1 MKAMEKKGNSI
12 HGRKAAVL
20 AAFAAAALNASAQID
35 PFGPL
40 TPYLPDTLDTVPVP
54 KLLEYAGYPYVA
66 VFTAR
71 SENPDDGTLEVSYPD
86 GLDRDTQHVRV
97 GAAPDGRDL
106 LTMWQYDAWGRTTAV
121 WQDVPMTA
129 AASMCAEPVDV
140 RSAAVTAYGDTDP
153 SSLLLYEAAPL
164 GREVSR
170 YGPGAAWRQ
179 AGRACN
185 SAYMTNKD
193 GADSLTCLR
202 HTAATVTEQGSVIT
216 VAGTYPDGTLSVAR
230 TADEDGRSRLR
241 FTDRRGNTVLDRV
254 VLGTGN
260 SRTFLDTYY
269 VYTVDGLLC
278 AVLPP
283 AIGGN
288 PSSGT
293 VPQSA
298 LDDYAY
304 LYRHDGLR
312 RVCGVKKPGAGWTRI
327 AADTDGRVAYTQD
340 AVQRTLGKSTFHAYD
355 SLGRECLTGLCT
367 YDVPTADAQL
377 YAVQAPRC
385 AFTGTGQLL
394 GYTVS
399 NVTLA
404 AAVALTATY
413 YDSYVFAE
421 GIDSLSFRK
430 GKPGGRQ
437 ARWHYGLVTGKAAA
451 RLPLADTPVYSL
463 AAFYYDPRERLIQ
476 THNRNILGG
485 YDSEYTGYDFT
496 GRPVERE
503 LVHSAP
509 RKATLTER
517 YTYAYDHVGRPLTV
531 THSVNGSS
539 PVMIARYTYDA
550 MGRVAAK
557 VTGGLETTSYDY
569 NVRSWPTKI
578 QGQRFLEV
586 LAYEGT
592 SWGITPSAP
601 QWSGKVSAMLWTG
614 SSVTDYRGYRFTY
627 DGMGRLTAANY
638 RTGSSLGTN
647 AQTFNENL
655 TYDAMGNVT
664 SLKRRGP
671 KDSGAGLIDD
681 LTMEYDDNRLVK
693 CDDAVASQ
701 PTYNAAHHFQDLADS
716 AVEYEY
722 DGNGNMTKDLNREIT
737 SIEYNSLNL
746 PGQIT
751 FSDDTK
757 MKFTYDAAGNKL
769 RAEYWTIPTFNPGGP
784 IGLASTIGGNEPMG
798 GGIVGPILPPINQN
812 DPQAV
817 TDYCGNVIYRND
829 TLSMLLTEEGY
840 VTFDERGEPLYHY
853 YLKDHLGSVRIVMS
867 QDGTVEQRNQY
878 YPDGTLFGK
887 QSTGGTVQPYK
898 FGGKEL
904 ERTLPLDEYDFS
916 ARWMDP
922 VVGGRFTTMDSL
934 AEKNPE
940 ISPFAYCEGDPVNR
954 IDPNG
959 KKDYK
964 YNQKGYFY
972 EITNIGQQILSIVGL
987 NNKKD
992 RVYSE
997 ETNKLIAE
1005 FPEGTIKLYSNSKRS
1020 TILQVNDIQQS
1031 EILFRLLIRNTE
1043 VEWARISGTIGQFST
1058 NILTTRHKERDVSNS
1073 IDILYAL
1080 QQYGFIVNTFDHSHV
1095 LSRETLQSNMGSLV
1109 FMSISGE
1116 DFLTASRH
1124 PDIIFRIYDVYN
1136 NLIQYYDENKIYK
1149 TETFN

>member
-1 MKAMEKKGNSI
+1 
-12 HGRKAAVL
+12 
-20 AAFAAAALNASAQID
+20 
-35 PFGPL
+35 
-40 TPYLPDTLDTVPVP
+40 
-54 KLLEYAGYPYVA
+54 
-66 VFTAR
+66 
-71 SENPDDGTLEVSYPD
+71 
-86 GLDRDTQHVRV
+86 
-97 GAAPDGRDL
+97 
-106 LTMWQYDAWGRTTAV
+106 
-121 WQDVPMTA
+121 
-129 AASMCAEPVDV
+129 
-140 RSAAVTAYGDTDP
+140 
-153 SSLLLYEAAPL
+153 
-164 GREVSR
+164 
-170 YGPGAAWRQ
+170 
-179 AGRACN
+179 
-185 SAYMTNKD
+185 
-193 GADSLTCLR
+193 
-202 HTAATVTEQGSVIT
+202 
-216 VAGTYPDGTLSVAR
+216 
-230 TADEDGRSRLR
+230 
-241 FTDRRGNTVLDRV
+241 
-254 VLGTGN
+254 
-260 SRTFLDTYY
+260 
-269 VYTVDGLLC
+269 
-278 AVLPP
+278 
-283 AIGGN
+283 
-288 PSSGT
+288 
-293 VPQSA
+293 
-298 LDDYAY
+298 
-304 LYRHDGLR
+304 
-312 RVCGVKKPGAGWTRI
+312 
-327 AADTDGRVAYTQD
+327 
-340 AVQRTLGKSTFHAYD
+340 
-355 SLGRECLTGLCT
+355 
-367 YDVPTADAQL
+367 
-377 YAVQAPRC
+377 
-385 AFTGTGQLL
+385 
-394 GYTVS
+394 
-399 NVTLA
+399 
-404 AAVALTATY
+404 
-413 YDSYVFAE
+413 
-421 GIDSLSFRK
+421 
-430 GKPGGRQ
+430 
-437 ARWHYGLVTGKAAA
+437 
-451 RLPLADTPVYSL
+451 
-463 AAFYYDPRERLIQ
+463 
-476 THNRNILGG
+476 
-485 YDSEYTGYDFT
+485 
-496 GRPVERE
+496 
-503 LVHSAP
+503 
-509 RKATLTER
+509 
-517 YTYAYDHVGRPLTV
+517 
-531 THSVNGSS
+531 
-539 PVMIARYTYDA
+539 MIARYTYDA